1 MTVITIYAL
10 FGDDVRVIAFS
21 KPDDDYFY
29 GVSTACLF
37 FFALELLISW
47 YAKKDYINSFYF
59 WLDFIATLSLIP
71 DIAWIWNPM
80 IGQEDEDGGDSDAE

>member
-21 KPDDDYFY
+21 KPDDDTFY

-37 FFALELLISW
+37 FFALELL
-47 YAKKDYINSFYF
+47 
-59 WLDFIATLSLIP
+59 LS
-71 DIAWIWNPM
+71 
-80 IGQEDEDGGDSDAE
+80 